1 MATLPID
8 KGDVLKILGICF
20 DRKLTWNYMIDQLTT
35 HCRQQLSA
43 LYCIR
48 EYLDQSGFTVA
59 YRSFVRPVCE
69 YGGVIFM

>member
-8 KGDVLKILGICF
+8 EVDVLKILE
-20 DRKLTWNYMIDQLTT
+20 LTWSYMIDQLTT

-59 YRSFVRPVCE
+59 
-69 YGGVIFM
+69 